1 MKKKNQNLSLE
12 AFKNMAFNIQSDE
25 VLKNING
32 GLENLWDCHGIWGK
46 VGKTARE
53 WGEFLD
59 KHPKL

>member
-1 MKKKNQNLSLE
+1 MSKHKQNPSLE
-12 AFKNMAFNIQSDE
+12 TFKKMALNTQSDV
-25 VLKNING
+25 VLKHING